1 MAAAA
6 VGMSGVGAGRS
17 IGALAMTTVGA
28 IALAAFIA
36 VAMFAGMRY
45 LIMSD
50 EVQLE
55 EKKEPPNI
63 EITSS
68 RETSEVIRRQDRP
81 DEPEEVKAPPPPPR
95 IEAAKAEQPQ
105 EGLASILG
113 SLPDINPD
121 EVSSES
127 INFVVSDRDVQPLVR
142 IPPQYPPRAAERGL
156 EGSCDMTFDVLP
168 DGSIDEASIQA
179 DCTSS
184 LFAREA
190 SRAIARYKYAAKI
203 VNGEAVVQR
212 GLRQTIEFQLAE

>member
-1 MAAAA
+1 MAAAS
-6 VGMSGVGAGRS
+6 VGMSGGGAARS
-17 IGALAMTTVGA
+17 ALTLLGAV
-28 IALAAFIA
+28 ALGAFIA
-36 VAMFAGMRY
+36 VAMFAAMRY

-50 EVQLE
+50 GVELE
-55 EKKEPPNI
+55 EKKEAPNI

-68 RETSEVIRRQDRP
+68 RQATDVIRRQDRP
-81 DEPEEVKAPPPPPR
+81 DEPDDVAAPPPPPR

-113 SLPDINPD
+113 ALPDINPD
-121 EVSSES
+121 QVSSES
-127 INFVVSDRDVQPLVR
+127 INFVVADRDVQPLVR

-168 DGSIDEASIQA
+168 DGSINESTIQA

-190 SRAIARYKYAAKI
+190 SRAIARYKYAPKI
-203 VNGEAVVQR
+203 VAGEAVVQR
-212 GLRQTIEFQLAE
+212 GLRQTIEFALAD